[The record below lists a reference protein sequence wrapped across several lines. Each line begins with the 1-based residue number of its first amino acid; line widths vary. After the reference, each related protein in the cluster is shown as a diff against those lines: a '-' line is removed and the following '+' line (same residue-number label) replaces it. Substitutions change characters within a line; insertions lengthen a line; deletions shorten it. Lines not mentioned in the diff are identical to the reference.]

1 MADIVR
7 FHVPC
12 KIEYTKMVEDFSEL
26 ISNYLNVDKNE
37 QKKLAQNLRTVINEV
52 FINVVKH
59 SNTSAIDEMVRFQ
72 FEMGM
77 NFIEISIFDNGPG
90 FEAESHYP
98 PYPPY
103 LFGKKFALSK
113 VLDGMVYFK
122 ILDPFTVSFI
132 FEALQDESFNFE
144 QSENILRDHG
154 LGLSII
160 TKLMDQVT
168 YSYIGEGRFDWKLV
182 KQLTSNKKTF
192 PE

>member
-1 MADIVR
+1 MGDIVR

-12 KIEYTKMVEDFSEL
+12 KIEYTRMVEDFSEL
-26 ISNYLNVDKNE
+26 ISNYLKVSEDEK
-37 QKKLAQNLRTVINEV
+37 KKLAQNLRTVINEV

-72 FEMGM
+72 FEMGL
-77 NFIEISIFDNGPG
+77 NFIEISIFDYGPG

-103 LFGKKFALSK
+103 LFGKKYPLNK
-113 VLDGMVYFK
+113 VLDGLVFFK
-122 ILDPFTVSFI
+122 ILDPFTVSFM
-132 FEALQDESFNFE
+132 FEPNTEADINFE
-144 QSENILRDHG
+144 EQETVLRDHG

-168 YSYIGEGRFDWKLV
+168 YRYIGEGRFDWKLV
-182 KQLTSNKKTF
+182 KQLSTPKS
-192 PE
+192 ES

>member
-1 MADIVR
+1 MADIIR

-12 KIEYTKMVEDFSEL
+12 KIKYTGMVEDFSEL
-26 ISNYLNVDKNE
+26 ISDYLQVDKE
-37 QKKLAQNLRTVINEV
+37 ERKKLAQSLRAVVNEV
-52 FINVVKH
+52 FINIVKH
-59 SNTSAIDEMVRFQ
+59 SNTSAVDEMVRFQ
-72 FEMGM
+72 FEMGL

-103 LFGKKFALSK
+103 LFGKKYPLNK
-113 VLDGMVYFK
+113 VLDGLVSFK

-132 FEALQDESFNFE
+132 FEENPDPETDLEE
-144 QSENILRDHG
+144 QASILRDHG

-160 TKLMDQVT
+160 TKIMDQVT

-182 KQLTSNKKTF
+182 KQITPKELPT
-192 PE
+192 

>member
-1 MADIVR
+1 MADIIR

-12 KIEYTKMVEDFSEL
+12 KIEYTGMVEDFSEL
-26 ISNYLNVDKNE
+26 ISNYLQVDQQE
-37 QKKLAQNLRTVINEV
+37 RKKLAQSLRAVVNEV
-52 FINVVKH
+52 FINIVKH
-59 SNTSAIDEMVRFQ
+59 SNTSAVDEMVRFQ
-72 FEMGM
+72 FEMGL

-103 LFGKKFALSK
+103 LFGKKYPLNK
-113 VLDGMVYFK
+113 VLDGLVSFK

-132 FEALQDESFNFE
+132 FEENPDPETDLEE
-144 QSENILRDHG
+144 QASILRDHG

-160 TKLMDQVT
+160 TKIMDQVT

-182 KQLTSNKKTF
+182 KQITPNELPT
-192 PE
+192 

>member
-12 KIEYTKMVEDFSEL
+12 KIEYTGMVEDFSEL
-26 ISNYLNVDKNE
+26 ISRYIGVDLEE
-37 QKKLAQNLRTVINEV
+37 QKKLAQNLRAVVNEV
-52 FINVVKH
+52 FINIVKH
-59 SNTSAIDEMVRFQ
+59 SNTSAMDEMVRFQ

-103 LFGKKFALSK
+103 LFGKKFPLNK
-113 VLDGMVYFK
+113 VLDGLVYFK

-132 FEALQDESFNFE
+132 FEKNLDPDNTLENQES
-144 QSENILRDHG
+144 ILRDHG

-160 TKLMDQVT
+160 TKIMDQVT

-182 KQLTSNKKTF
+182 KQISSSKLHT
-192 PE
+192 